1 MTPLSPLI
9 AVLSYVI
16 ALCGIVPLYPWL
28 DRLPRLLLAAGMSAG
43 IWQDRR
49 GAWPLKKWMLNASIV
64 PLFLYYAA
72 QFSRFNA
79 VQPVVSMLAV
89 MLAVRLLGEKSG
101 RHYLQIQSLSLFC
114 LASSSLFDL
123 SPAFLLYL
131 TLLLLL
137 AALSLVLLT
146 FHAHDSRM
154 TLSSRDLRRVLAA
167 GLLIPLA
174 SLPLLVFFFPLLP
187 RTQLPL
193 WNFLAAPASRP
204 SGFSDKVETGGSST
218 VGDSSQLAFRAELSR
233 QPQQQL
239 YWRGTVFNRL
249 EGQRW
254 VRDAVVPAELIVY
267 GTERVSQVIYPE
279 PALSRNLLALDAAAE
294 IRAFR
299 VKRSSDG
306 VYELPLVSGRRQSY
320 QAESSSS
327 GMLPVKG
334 SIDRDFYLRLP
345 EAVPVRIRSLAADIR
360 GRADSDQG
368 RLTLLEDY
376 FRNGNFRYGKQGLPT
391 GEHALEQ
398 FLFES
403 RQGHCEFF
411 ASGFAV
417 LARAA
422 GVPTRLVGGY
432 LGGEYNDLGGYY
444 LVSEQMAHVWVEAF
458 IDGKGWLRID
468 PSSFAVN
475 SGAIWGGRQPAGL
488 VKRLRMVLDSFDH
501 AWNRSVISYDLERQI
516 DVARHAGKR
525 LQAFRAELVL
535 NSAFRPLMALAA
547 VAAIVAVLTNRRRL
561 LLSAQ
566 ERLLRG
572 FYSRVARDCGIHAR
586 PGNVGLFELADQSS
600 NHRVRA
606 FVDIYAAA
614 VYRDRRLTREELL
627 ELKRL
632 LREGFNR
639 PS

>member
-28 DRLPRLLLAAGMSAG
+28 DLLPRLFLAAGMSAG

-49 GAWPLKKWMLNASIV
+49 GAWPLKNWMLNASIV

-123 SPAFLLYL
+123 SPSFLLYL

-146 FHAHDSRM
+146 FQAHDSRM

-174 SLPLLVFFFPLLP
+174 ALPLLVFFFPLLP

-193 WNFLAAPASRP
+193 WNLLAAPASRP
-204 SGFSDKVETGGSST
+204 SGFSDKVETGGSSN
-218 VGDSSQLAFRAELSR
+218 VGDSSQLVFRAELSR
-233 QPQQQL
+233 LPQQL

-249 EGQRW
+249 SGQRW
-254 VRDAVVPAELIVY
+254 VRDAAVPAERIVY

-294 IRAFR
+294 IRAIR
-299 VKRSSDG
+299 VKRSADG
-306 VYELPLVSGRRQSY
+306 VYELPLVSGRRQNY
-320 QAESSSS
+320 QAESSSR

-334 SIDRDFYLRLP
+334 SIDRDFYLLLP
-345 EAVPVRIRSLAADIR
+345 ETVPARIRSLAAEIR

-444 LVSEQMAHVWVEAF
+444 LVSEQMAHVWVEVF

-475 SGAIWGGRQPAGL
+475 SGAIWGVRQPAGL

-501 AWNRSVISYDLERQI
+501 AWNRSVITYDLERQI
-516 DVARHAGKR
+516 EVARHAGKW
-525 LQAFRAELVL
+525 LQAFRAERVL
-535 NSAFRPLMALAA
+535 NSVFRPLMALAA
-547 VAAIVAVLTNRRRL
+547 VVGIALVLTNRRRL

-572 FYSRVARDCGIHAR
+572 FYRRVARDCGIQAQ
-586 PGNVGLFELADQSS
+586 PGSVGLFELAEQSG
-600 NHRVRA
+600 NHRVRTFA
-606 FVDIYAAA
+606 DIYAAA

-627 ELKRL
+627 VLKRL
-632 LREGFNR
+632 LREGFNP